1 MARYSNMRERDEQGR
16 FLLEEDR
23 EYSRGGPRR
32 RYEDEVDYRSSPRS
46 VSRGRDADEGY
57 RRSDEGRGHGGWFGD
72 SEGHS
77 EASRRGWRS
86 SDHGE
91 SGWYGDPEGHS
102 EASRRGWQR
111 SDHRESGWFGDP
123 EGHSEA
129 ARRGW
134 DEGNRSQRRDDEGSY
149 RSRSRY
155 DDERR
160 ARRMRHED
168 EDERSSRGRDR
179 GHGGW
184 FGNSEGHSEASR
196 RGWDRR

>member
-16 FLLEEDR
+16 FLPEEDR

-46 VSRGRDADEGY
+46 VSRGRDDDEGY

-184 FGNSEGHSEASR
+184 FGDSEGHSEASR